1 MFNFMSQINLILLG
15 VGFVLNSITL
25 SLFSQEECRLDL
37 STIQPIVN
45 PQYAEVLDYEWDPS
59 QRMEIM
65 LIDSTR
71 IAIITQD
78 GCMRHHTRF
87 QLELFYPL
95 NAPTDADWMNL
106 LRSFILPLFEKDTS
120 FQQIWIP
127 FLEEFEQ
134 NLYVHGTNRQFDIS
148 LGSQDFLCFVQE
160 LPNQNTA
167 IYIEQIGFLFK
178 EKIRRVE

>member
-1 MFNFMSQINLILLG
+1 MCGIVSLIISLP
-15 VGFVLNSITL
+15 L
-25 SLFSQEECRLDL
+25 SLHSQEDCRLDL
-37 STIQPIVN
+37 AQIQPVVD
-45 PQYAEVLDYEWDPS
+45 PKSAEVLDYEWDPS

-65 LIDSTR
+65 LIDSAR

-87 QLELFYPL
+87 QLELFHPL
-95 NAPTDADWMNL
+95 LSPTEADWMTL
-106 LRSFILPLFEKDTS
+106 LRSFILPLFEKNRSYQD
-120 FQQIWIP
+120 IWRP